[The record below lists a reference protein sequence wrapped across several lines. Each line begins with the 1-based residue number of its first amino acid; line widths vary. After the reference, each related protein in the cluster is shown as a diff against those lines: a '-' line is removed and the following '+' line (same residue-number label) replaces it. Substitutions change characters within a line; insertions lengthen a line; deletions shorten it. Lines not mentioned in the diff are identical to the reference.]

1 MCSNVLNMITLST
14 SPSPV
19 PEIDLSLTLLK
30 VIIVDHRSKF
40 AYVNMYLFCSLDLT
54 IVDLTS

>member
-1 MCSNVLNMITLST
+1 MLNMITLST